1 MQSIMVNTG
10 SLIRDF
16 FKNCSCSKIVSCY
29 ATKQRNK
36 LQYCQQDGMN
46 VPKSNIQVK
55 EEEVVDTKGLKL
67 TELRSTI
74 LCSKN
79 ASTRNNVAVT
89 NDSQTKGIKLIK
101 LYNKK

>member
-36 LQYCQQDGMN
+36 LQYCQLDGMN

-55 EEEVVDTKGLKL
+55 EEVVDTKGLKL
-67 TELRSTI
+67 AELHSTI

-79 ASTRNNVAVT
+79 ASTRNNVAVM
-89 NDSQTKGIKLIK
+89 NDSQTKVL
-101 LYNKK
+101 N